1 MPFFYVNSSM
11 ALDFIGKLYQ
21 DRKDRIHIP
30 DKETTRDFM
39 EKLYVFMFGTTD
51 ETLKRKKE
59 ALEEDFLDLKTILFE
74 LLTGISNNP
83 KEVVFSFF
91 DQLPFVYEGLQ
102 SDASSFLNQDPAA
115 KNQEE
120 IYAFY
125 PGFKAIFSYRIA
137 HLLWNLNVES
147 LPRMITEISHSKTGI
162 DIHPGA
168 KIGTE
173 FFIDHGTGVVI
184 GETSEIGSGVCIYQ
198 GVTLGALQVNKSL
211 SNKKRHPTI
220 EDNVIIYSNATILGG
235 STIIGKNSVIGG
247 NVFLTRSID
256 PFSTVF
262 FSGKIEVR
270 NQKENPDSLNFVI

>member
-91 DQLPFVYEGLQ
+91 DQLPSVYEGLQ